1 MSLHQTAF
9 LNSGAMDTLD
19 QGTLSWGWLCC
30 VLEDACQ
37 HPWPLS
43 MRCQWYPLPTTPTQ
57 PWQSVQFSWS
67 VVSDSVTPWTAAHQA
82 SLSITNPQSLLKL
95 MSIES
100 VMLSNHLILCCPL
113 LLLPSIFARIRL
125 FSNESVLRIRRPD
138 YWSFSFSISPS
149 LNIHWN
155 IHDNKISLN
164 MATCSR
170 RSKISPFKNH
180 GHRWA
185 KRGGMQYSSSE
196 KLPRKDDTQGRSWR
210 TSRNS

>member
-1 MSLHQTAF
+1 MRQKENVTPSNSVPQQRCHGHFGSGNSVLRVAVLCVGGCMSASLASIHEMPVI
-9 LNSGAMDTLD
+9 SSPHHPYPAMTI
-19 QGTLSWGWLCC
+19 S
-30 VLEDACQ
+30 
-37 HPWPLS
+37 
-43 MRCQWYPLPTTPTQ
+43 
-57 PWQSVQFSWS
+57 SVQL
-67 VVSDSVTPWTAAHQA
+67 VSRVRLCDPMDCSTPGF
-82 SLSITNPQSLLKL
+82 LSITNPQSLLKL

-113 LLLPSIFARIRL
+113 LLPPSIFARIRL

-164 MATCSR
+164 MATCPR

-180 GHRWA
+180 GHR
-185 KRGGMQYSSSE
+185 
-196 KLPRKDDTQGRSWR
+196 
-210 TSRNS
+210 